1 MHYHLTA
8 SCLLGCDAHRI
19 SRLIADW
26 TLTWPPNRMLL
37 DVRASQKNRHLFFVE
52 IDADGCRLVNLYT
65 YLYMYQL
72 LKYVMQKSMIVL
84 LQSDYRYQ
92 FSLLW
97 ESNCC
102 LMSDQQFSAIS
113 WQELVTFDEMI
124 VMSTLYY
131 TNTLS
136 LIFIVLAHWNNNLWT
151 DMLLHSDTLS
161 WFWANQ
167 SLLLILILHA

>member
-1 MHYHLTA
+1 MLFCITYFNNWYMYRYVYKFTKRHPSA
-8 SCLLGCDAHRI
+8 SISTKNRCLFFCDALTSSNILFGGHVKVQ
-19 SRLIADW
+19 SAMSLLILW
-26 TLTWPPNRMLL
+26 
-37 DVRASQKNRHLFFVE
+37 ASQPSKQ
-52 IDADGCRLVNLYT
+52 DD
-65 YLYMYQL
+65 QL

-131 TNTLS
+131 TNT
-136 LIFIVLAHWNNNLWT
+136 WY
-151 DMLLHSDTLS
+151 
-161 WFWANQ
+161 
-167 SLLLILILHA
+167 LLLLC